1 MKKEKSSL
9 ARRYLGDKASPLQ
22 KSSFTPQKLVT
33 DYLSALLRHVENMLV
48 ETVREA
54 ALRRTLRE
62 YIITVPA
69 IWSESARDLTITC
82 AADAG
87 MGDREKLHVISEPEA
102 AALYAFKE
110 MSSCGLKEEDTFMV
124 CDAGG
129 G

>member
-1 MKKEKSSL
+1 
-9 ARRYLGDKASPLQ
+9 
-22 KSSFTPQKLVT
+22 
-33 DYLSALLRHVENMLV
+33 MLV

-69 IWSESARDLTITC
+69 IWSEAARDLTITC
-82 AADAG
+82 AVDAG

-110 MSSCGLKEEDTFMV
+110 NSCGLKEEDTFMV